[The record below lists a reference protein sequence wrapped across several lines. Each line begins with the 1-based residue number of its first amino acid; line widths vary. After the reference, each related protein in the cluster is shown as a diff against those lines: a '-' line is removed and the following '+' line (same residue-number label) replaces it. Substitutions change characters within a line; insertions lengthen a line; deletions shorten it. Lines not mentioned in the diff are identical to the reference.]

1 MLKALKF
8 LVEAALVA
16 LFIFVAPWA
25 LSVWL
30 GALAQ

>member
-1 MLKALKF
+1 MKILKF
-8 LVEAALVA
+8 LGESILVA

-30 GALAQ
+30 GALVR